1 LERVYIVAVGARR
14 FEELAQALARGGY
27 RLTPQREA
35 VLRVLAE
42 SDAHPSVDQ
51 IFELARQRC
60 RSTSRATVYNTV
72 SVLKQLGEVL
82 ELEFGGA
89 GNRYDG
95 RVPRAHAHLICT
107 ACGRIEDFER
117 PDVEQALA
125 VAAAASGY
133 RVNAHRLDF
142 YGLCPSCQ
150 AHRPAQA

>member
-1 LERVYIVAVGARR
+1 MAVDARR
-14 FEELAQALARGGY
+14 FDELSQALVRGGY

-42 SDAHPSVDQ
+42 SEQHPSVDQ
-51 IFELARQRC
+51 IYELARERC

-95 RVPRAHAHLICT
+95 RMPHAHAHLVCT

-117 PDVEQALA
+117 GEVQAALA
-125 VAAAASGY
+125 AAAAASGY
-133 RVNAHRLDF
+133 DVTAHRLDF
-142 YGLCPSCQ
+142 YGACPTCQ
-150 AHRPAQA
+150 AAQRTRA